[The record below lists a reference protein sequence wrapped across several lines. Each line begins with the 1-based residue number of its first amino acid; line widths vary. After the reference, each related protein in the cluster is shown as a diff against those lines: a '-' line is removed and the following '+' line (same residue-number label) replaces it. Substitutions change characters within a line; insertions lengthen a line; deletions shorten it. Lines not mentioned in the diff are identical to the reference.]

1 MKAQAHISEEK
12 IKEVSFLK
20 ENLEKYKVIAI
31 ADLTNLPSA
40 QLESL
45 KAKIKDKALI
55 RVSKKRL
62 LKIAISRAENKD
74 LTKLV
79 KYLENCI
86 PALIFTNEDSF
97 KISNIIKKNRSNTF
111 AKPGQISPIDITIE
125 PGPTNFPPGPIIG
138 ELGQAGIIAAVES
151 GKVTIKKEAR
161 LVNEGD
167 VINKKIADVLIKLGI
182 EPIEIGLN
190 IVAAFQDGIIYE
202 RAVLDIDEE
211 TYLNNIKLAYLEAL
225 SLSFNISYVTKEN
238 INLLIKKAAI
248 EAKALA
254 TKQNIFTSDS
264 VIEELQKAE
273 IEVKVLEEKAPQL
286 KEIEP
291 LEIEDENKEVEKMK
305 EEVKQNSKEAKSEK
319 KDHTGYSDEAV
330 KIAQDLL
337 SKLQDEKAKKLKIKK
352 EKGLWD

>member
-1 MKAQAHISEEK
+1 MKAQVHISEEK
-12 IKEVSFLK
+12 IKEVSLLK

-55 RVSKKRL
+55 RISKKRL
-62 LKIAISRAENKD
+62 LKIAISQAKNKD

-79 KYLENCI
+79 QYLENCI

-97 KISNIIKKNRSNTF
+97 KVYNLIKKNRSNAF
-111 AKPGQISPIDITIE
+111 AKPGQISPMDIVIE

-138 ELGQAGIIAAVES
+138 ELGQAGIIAAVEA

-161 LVNEGD
+161 LVKKGD
-167 VINKKIADVLIKLGI
+167 VINNKVADVLVKLGI

-190 IVAAFQDGIIYE
+190 VVVTLQDGIIYE

-211 TYLNNIKLAYLEAL
+211 TCLNNIKIAYQEAL
-225 SLSFNISYVTKEN
+225 NLSFNISYVTQEN

-248 EAKALA
+248 EAKTLA
-254 TKQNIFTSDS
+254 AKQNISTSDA
-264 VIEELQKAE
+264 VIEDLQKAE
-273 IEVKVLEEKAPQL
+273 IEVKILEEK
-286 KEIEP
+286 
-291 LEIEDENKEVEKMK
+291 D
-305 EEVKQNSKEAKSEK
+305 
-319 KDHTGYSDEAV
+319 
-330 KIAQDLL
+330 
-337 SKLQDEKAKKLKIKK
+337 
-352 EKGLWD
+352 